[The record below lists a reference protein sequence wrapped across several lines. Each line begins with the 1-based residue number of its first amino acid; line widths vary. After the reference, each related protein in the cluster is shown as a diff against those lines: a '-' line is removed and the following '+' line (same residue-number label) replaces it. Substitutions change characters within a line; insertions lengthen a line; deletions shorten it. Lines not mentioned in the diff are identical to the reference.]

1 MHPDRHQHGRR
12 GPVQVRR
19 HRLLH
24 QAGQRDV
31 RDQQQRRLAG
41 GVPQLPAAHRRPGRP
56 RRDVRVQEPDA
67 QVPDPRRLR
76 LRGRA
81 VRRRGLAGHGQ
92 AVPQRVR
99 REAPRAGRVRDLDHL
114 PDGLSRLLPR
124 RRRLHQLGEEQRRG
138 GRPWARQRRGQH
150 RRLLDGHHRPGP
162 AGPRADLRAVP
173 EPRADLDARHRHR
186 LRRARPGGRHQVR
199 HPEVRQRQGRA
210 DHHLRHDQGEGR
222 HQGLD
227 TGPRV
232 PVRPR
237 RPDHQGVPARGHG
250 QGHPAVR
257 HLRREHPTATTRRA
271 SCGTSTRPRQRS
283 SRSSTPPGAS
293 RG

>member
-1 MHPDRHQHGRR
+1 MYAVNNSDVWLEGCRNSQLLIADRVD
-12 GPVQVRR
+12 P
-19 HRLLH
+19 
-24 QAGQRDV
+24 AGMFEFKN
-31 RDQQQRRLAG
+31 LM
-41 GVPQLPAAHRRPGRP
+41 P
-56 RRDVRVQEPDA
+56 RFPIPEGYDSEDA
-67 QVPDPRRLR
+67 LFAD
-76 LRGRA
+76 A
-81 VRRRGLAGHGQ
+81 VLAGHGQ

-99 REAPRAGRVRDLDHL
+99 RAAPRAGRVRDLDHL
-114 PDGLSRLLPR
+114 PDGLPRLLPG

-138 GRPWARQRRGQH
+138 GRPWPGQRRGQH
-150 RRLLDGHHRPGP
+150 RRLLDGHHRPRP

-186 LRRARPGGRHQVR
+186 LRRTRPGRRHQVR
-199 HPEVRQRQGRA
+199 HPEVRQRQGRP

-222 HQGLD
+222 HQGLHA
-227 TGPRV
+227 GPRV
-232 PVRPR
+232 PLRPR
-237 RPDHQGVPARGHG
+237 RPDHQGLPAGGHG

-257 HLRREHPTATTRRA
+257 HLRRGAPAATTRRA